1 MEGALQ
7 ETQVLALIRNGNA
20 DAFTEIVGHYYL
32 PIRSYIYHLTGDFET
47 TQDITQDTFLQAYK
61 NILKTETSLPLK
73 AWLYRIATN
82 NAWQYHRRKN
92 ILSIV
97 SFKTLK
103 ETDGSLSVPDPR
115 DTDEDIAVQD
125 ALVKITGEQRICM
138 VLHCVEGFKY
148 KEIAETLG
156 ITEESVRKRIARGKK
171 SFLKFYNNEEA
182 KNEV

>member
-1 MEGALQ
+1 M
-7 ETQVLALIRNGNA
+7 
-20 DAFTEIVGHYYL
+20 
-32 PIRSYIYHLTGDFET
+32 
-47 TQDITQDTFLQAYK
+47 
-61 NILKTETSLPLK
+61 
-73 AWLYRIATN
+73 
-82 NAWQYHRRKN
+82 
-92 ILSIV
+92 SIV
-97 SFKTLK
+97 SFKALK
-103 ETDGSLSVPDPR
+103 ETDGSINVPDPR